1 MRLLLSSPAFDD
13 KGEIPKKYGYKN
25 ENSSPPLS
33 ISNVPSECKSLA
45 LIMDDPDAKKA
56 VGKTWTHWLVWN
68 IRSDT
73 VKIVESSI
81 PNGCVQGMSDLVVQN
96 MAVGSAKYGG
106 PAPPDT
112 IVPLFCM
119 YSLDPKAGAD
129 FTAKNPRTAKN
140 PERMF
145 QQVLPPLAHVHP

>member
-81 PNGCVQGMSDLVVQN
+81 PNGCVQGMSDF
-96 MAVGSAKYGG
+96 GSAKYGG
-106 PAPPDT
+106 PAPPDKVHT
-112 IVPLFCM
+112 YVFIL
-119 YSLDPKAGAD
+119 YALDSTLDLKAGAD
-129 FTAKNPRTAKN
+129 AAALRAAMDGHVLEEAKLVGTYVPDS
-140 PERMF
+140 
-145 QQVLPPLAHVHP
+145 